1 MIVELICPF
10 CRFSKKIPKENIPVG
25 VKGVTCPRCHQRF
38 EFSVTEHDLGFIT
51 EQTGAGF
58 QEAMGKHN
66 GNRRHKGVAW
76 ENPLELSLWSRI
88 YQTLRAVLFSP
99 VTLFRTLTYEE
110 GIREPLA
117 FGLLIGSVGS
127 MFGIFWQ
134 FFVLSEGLSFLTEWV
149 FGEAAIGLIFMITMI
164 IVPIFVTLS
173 MFIYSGI
180 LHLFLLVVRGGQ
192 NGFEA
197 TFRVVSYS
205 QATQALGLIPFIGG
219 WIGGIWQLIVQI
231 IGLREIHE
239 ISYFRVVIAFL
250 IPVVSFFLL
259 IIATLICLF
268 THFNQQWFGQVL
280 ALR

>member
-1 MIVELICPF
+1 M
-10 CRFSKKIPKENIPVG
+10 
-25 VKGVTCPRCHQRF
+25 T
-38 EFSVTEHDLGFIT
+38 
-51 EQTGAGF
+51 
-58 QEAMGKHN
+58 KH
-66 GNRRHKGVAW
+66 
-76 ENPLELSLWSRI
+76 LCFLS
-88 YQTLRAVLFSP
+88 
-99 VTLFRTLTYEE
+99 
-110 GIREPLA
+110 
-117 FGLLIGSVGS
+117 
-127 MFGIFWQ
+127 
-134 FFVLSEGLSFLTEWV
+134 
-149 FGEAAIGLIFMITMI
+149 
-164 IVPIFVTLS
+164 
-173 MFIYSGI
+173 
-180 LHLFLLVVRGGQ
+180 LFLLVVRGGQ

-268 THFNQQWFGQVL
+268 THFNQQWFDQVL